1 MNLEVAR
8 GERRAA
14 SGDSEDGEP
23 ERSEPTQEECRAPQK
38 GLSQEGGFPGGS
50 LWTIPLETCSIVG
63 ELIPIGIDGG
73 SPMST
78 ITQRIASAFVV
89 LCGRYGDVTQMAH
102 DREQSRQSLYRE
114 ASQVANAVDG
124 TALQSRIDELQRQ
137 LAGQQAQIQDLQE
150 RLEHAVEI
158 TRDKQ
163 DEFASVAQAEGVSL
177 SVARRLLQVVA
188 GSVTTP
194 SVPTLGRATE
204 EAGQRAGQLLEVI
217 DEVAQPKVKQA
228 TADEIFLGPNRS

>member
-1 MNLEVAR
+1 MGTPHLGR
-8 GERRAA
+8 KA
-14 SGDSEDGEP
+14 SVP
-23 ERSEPTQEECRAPQK
+23 VRSR
-38 GLSQEGGFPGGS
+38 
-50 LWTIPLETCSIVG
+50 
-63 ELIPIGIDGG
+63 
-73 SPMST
+73 
-78 ITQRIASAFVV
+78 
-89 LCGRYGDVTQMAH
+89 H

-124 TALQSRIDELQRQ
+124 TAVQSRIDELQRQ

-177 SVARRLLQVVA
+177 SVGAAAVA
-188 GSVTTP
+188 GR
-194 SVPTLGRATE
+194 GRVGNYPERADVGTWPPRRP
-204 EAGQRAGQLLEVI
+204 ANCAGQLLEVL
-217 DEVAQPKVKQA
+217 DEVVQPKVKQA